1 MGLLDW
7 LGINAAAPGGDE
19 NKLAGIERA
28 LEALGPE
35 RARYLAC
42 FAYILTR
49 VARADHHVSDGEA
62 GMMERIVAER
72 AQVDAEQAALIV
84 GIARAA
90 GHSRGTDDYL
100 IAREFERVASRDEKL
115 ALLDCLFAIAAVD
128 TSIKTVEDNEVRR
141 VASELKLEHAD
152 YIEVRRRHLGSLN
165 VLRKPESTEGTE
177 TTD

>member
-1 MGLLDW
+1 MGFMDW
-7 LGINAAAPGGDE
+7 LGLAAAGPGGDD
-19 NKLAGIERA
+19 NKLAGIERS

-49 VARADHHVSDGEA
+49 AARADHHVSDDEA
-62 GMMERIVAER
+62 RIMERIVAER

-90 GHSRGTDDYL
+90 GGSRGTDDYL

-115 ALLDCLFAIAAVD
+115 ALLDCLFAIAAAD

-152 YIEVRRRHLGSLN
+152 YIEVRQRHLGSLN
-165 VLRKPESTEGTE
+165 VLRRTE
-177 TTD
+177 TTESTD